1 MLSFNVYSLFIKSN
15 VSTLVVGFF
24 DIVDIEFN
32 NPVTLFNPFVK
43 EAVFFNIEFSN
54 IIVVEEASFND
65 ISNPI
70 VSKFTFELYSITSFV
85 QSDNG
90 IPFITILSNVGF
102 L

>member
-1 MLSFNVYSLFIKSN
+1 M
-15 VSTLVVGFF
+15 VGFF
-24 DIVDIEFN
+24 DTVDIEFN

-43 EAVFFNIEFSN
+43 EAVLFNIEFSN

-90 IPFITILSNVGF
+90 ILFITILSNVGF